1 MMGFGTILPSSCW
14 SSRAQ
19 DAVDAEVAFDLSRPS
34 AWCATDAVTGSHFAQ
49 CVARAPMA
57 RSRPMTSTRGA
68 AFEGR
73 GTTCCHPSGYED
85 LGERPWPLLQNSN
98 SWNHEAL
105 PLWSRLRVEVRSTS
119 PLVPCQVRFGRGLRN
134 ICFKCWLR
142 LFGAMLWRRRLGLST
157 LPPTFTKRKHG

>member
-1 MMGFGTILPSSCW
+1 MMGFGTILPSSCR

-19 DAVDAEVAFDLSRPS
+19 AAVDAEVAFDLSRPS

-85 LGERPWPLLQNSN
+85 LGEANCHDQGATLAFVAEQQQLESWGFAPLESL
-98 SWNHEAL
+98 E
-105 PLWSRLRVEVRSTS
+105 
-119 PLVPCQVRFGRGLRN
+119 GRGA
-134 ICFKCWLR
+134 IH
-142 LFGAMLWRRRLGLST
+142 
-157 LPPTFTKRKHG
+157 LPIGPMSG